1 MKYRTLSN
9 RLKLIN
15 SYLVPKDRFEV
26 ELNAIR
32 YMTPDYP
39 IWHLRSMGSMRR
51 EWATHNLLYSL
62 GIKRNKTKDCD
73 LEFEQAWYLKLAYG
87 VVGTIA
93 LLVIK

>member
-1 MKYRTLSN
+1 MKYRVLGN

-39 IWHLRSMGSMRR
+39 IWKLRSMGSMRR

-62 GIKRNKTKDCD
+62 GIKRSKTMACD
-73 LEFEQAWYLKLAYG
+73 LEFERAWYLKLAYG
-87 VVGTIA
+87 VIGTIS
-93 LLVIK
+93 LWVIK

>member
-9 RLKLIN
+9 RLKLVN

-39 IWHLRSMGSMRR
+39 IWHLRSMASMRR
-51 EWATHNLLYSL
+51 EWATHNLAYALR
-62 GIKRNKTKDCD
+62 IKRSRTKDCD
-73 LEFEQAWYLKLAYG
+73 LEFKQTWYYKLAYG
-87 VVGTIA
+87 VVGTVA
-93 LLVIK
+93 LWVIK